1 MVAVPLIKGSLE
13 PGDYTDEF
21 AADPRIDALREKTT
35 VEEEPRYTKEYL
47 EPEKRSIG
55 NAVSLELND
64 GTKIDEIA
72 IDYLIA
78 SKLRKHLDGMYSDA
92 EKEKILSL
100 LTDHERLVSMPVNE
114 FIDLWTRP

>member
-1 MVAVPLIKGSLE
+1 MP
-13 PGDYTDEF
+13 
-21 AADPRIDALREKTT
+21 
-35 VEEEPRYTKEYL
+35 
-47 EPEKRSIG
+47 
-55 NAVSLELND
+55 
-64 GTKIDEIA
+64 
-72 IDYLIA
+72 LIA